1 MAESESVLLERFV
14 RGGDSGAFAEIVRR
28 YAGLVYATCM
38 RVLADADRAAD
49 ATQETFFQLM
59 KKAGEIRGSLAG
71 WLHRV
76 AVRKAVDVMRNESAR
91 RRREG
96 AYLDAKG
103 NNDSTWRDV
112 APFVDEALDSLD
124 EETRGLIVGHF
135 LEGHSM
141 TELAER
147 SAVSRPTVSR
157 HIDVGLARLRAQLRR
172 QGVLVT
178 AATLGSLLGESAAQ
192 SAPPALLRQLG
203 KMSLLGAKAAGA
215 GSAGGSSAAL
225 ASGVVTAAKTKL
237 MIAAASVVVIGVGL
251 YTYQN
256 LQSPPPSPP
265 PPAVPADRATQR
277 SRPRTDPAVAP
288 LPSPRVEQPEEET
301 SSETVAVQESPVVQD
316 AAAPE
321 VPAETPWWS
330 TPAESPGVELDLSSP
345 GATVGSLAEAM
356 VAGDYESALACFSPE
371 SDEYDEAQRFFEATE
386 SDPDYEF
393 KVLWKS
399 VDLEAGIPIVSTT
412 ENPDGT
418 VEVTWEVTFTVG
430 DDTGDAG
437 QTVQMDARLVP
448 AGDTWLIDRL

>member
-1 MAESESVLLERFV
+1 MAETESALLERFV
-14 RGGDSGAFAEIVRR
+14 RRGDRGAFAEIVRR

-76 AVRKAVDVMRNESAR
+76 AVRKAVDVLRDASAR

-103 NNDSTWRDV
+103 DDDSTWRDV
-112 APFVDEALDSLD
+112 VPFVDEALDSLD

-135 LEGHSM
+135 LEGRSM
-141 TELAER
+141 TDLAEQ
-147 SAVSRPTVSR
+147 SALSRPSVSRR
-157 HIDVGLARLRAQLRR
+157 IDAGLARLRAQLRR

-178 AATLGSLLGESAAQ
+178 GATLASLLGESTAR
-192 SAPPALLRQLG
+192 SAPPALLQQLG
-203 KMSLLGAKAAGA
+203 KMTLLGASATEA
-215 GSAGGSSAAL
+215 GSAAASSAL
-225 ASGVVTAAKTKL
+225 ASGVVAAVKTKL
-237 MIAAASVVVIGVGL
+237 SIVAAGVVLLGVGL

-256 LQSPPPSPP
+256 LQSPPSSPP
-265 PPAVPADRATQR
+265 PPAVPASRATQR
-277 SRPRTDPAVAP
+277 SRPRMDPAAAP
-288 LPSPRVEQPEEET
+288 LTSAQEEESEEET

-316 AAAPE
+316 AAPPE

-330 TPAESPGVELDLSSP
+330 TPAESTGVELDLSSP
-345 GATVGSLAEAM
+345 GATVGSLVEAM

-399 VDLEAGIPIVSTT
+399 VDPEAGIPIVSTT

-448 AGDTWLIDRL
+448 SGDTWLIDRL